1 MTIHTELRTLLTA
14 ITEAAVEQVLLRDLQ
29 QLGIKAYTISDAR
42 GRGMHGLRDGAWG
55 KSANIRVEMILPRQ
69 QAESTLLFLQEHYFA
84 NFAMVAYLQDVE
96 VIRAEKF

>member
-1 MTIHTELRTLLTA
+1 
-14 ITEAAVEQVLLRDLQ
+14 
-29 QLGIKAYTISDAR
+29 
-42 GRGMHGLRDGAWG
+42 
-55 KSANIRVEMILPRQ
+55 MILPRQ